1 MSDRPYRLVEWPLWS
16 WRNLAIS
23 VTCLLL
29 VVAVIGR
36 VSSAL
41 GRSPTPTGASP
52 ATVLPSPSA
61 ASFSMTEES
70 SATPSVP
77 VEDTGSPPGAGSCVD
92 AATRFVTAWTRRD
105 LPATAW
111 LEGLRPMAAPSFL
124 AQLEQSDP
132 GRVPAS
138 RVVGQ
143 AAVVRSSDTGDVV
156 KVVTDGGRIDVV
168 TQAGTCLI
176 SDLQPAEGVPGAPTP
191 VLSAM
196 TPATATGG

>member
-41 GRSPTPTGASP
+41 GQSPTPTGASP

-61 ASFSMTEES
+61 ASSSMTEGP

-77 VEDTGSPPGAGSCVD
+77 VEDPGSPGVVGSCVD
-92 AATRFVTAWTRRD
+92 MATRFVTAWTRTD
-105 LPATAW
+105 QPATTW
-111 LEGLRPMAAPSFL
+111 LEGLRPWAAPAFL
-124 AQLEQSDP
+124 AQLERSDP
-132 GRVPAS
+132 GRVPAT
-138 RVVGQ
+138 RIVGQ
-143 AAVVRSSDTGDVV
+143 PSVVRTSETGDVV
-156 KVVTDGGRIDVV
+156 RVVTDGGRIDVV
-168 TQAGTCLI
+168 TQAGTCLV

-191 VLSAM
+191 VLSAT
-196 TPATATGG
+196 TPPPATGG